1 MVCDPFSVT
10 FICIIHTGHFSQSEQ
25 FDYVSS
31 VIFNFQGFK
40 RDGVYVVSST
50 ESSSEE
56 VGQRSSLII
65 QPSSLL
71 SEYTAVVLKLHKQ
84 IYFNVLPSAFTRFLQ
99 LTVKHS
105 TENWSK
111 VVLNRS
117 VRFICGTY

>member
-1 MVCDPFSVT
+1 M
-10 FICIIHTGHFSQSEQ
+10 
-25 FDYVSS
+25 
-31 VIFNFQGFK
+31 
-40 RDGVYVVSST
+40 VSST

-111 VVLNRS
+111 VVLK
-117 VRFICGTY
+117 